1 MSIRELA
8 YGVIDNLPEE
18 KIKAFLTLFA
28 DENTLTRAECDYIV
42 NNPDKRKTYD
52 SVDELIEEILK
63 DDE

>member
-8 YGVIDNLPEE
+8 YGVIDTLPEE

-28 DENTLTRAECDYIV
+28 DENTLTRAECDYILK
-42 NNPDKRKTYD
+42 NPDKSKSYD
-52 SVDELIEEILK
+52 SIDELIEEITK

>member
-1 MSIRELA
+1 MNIRELA

-18 KIKAFLTLFA
+18 KIRAFLTLVA
-28 DENTLTRAECDYIV
+28 DENILARAECDYII

-63 DDE
+63 DD